1 MFPKSE
7 TTGYYS
13 DMTRTVSKGEPDEKI
28 REMYAAVLDAKR
40 LAISHIKAGVS
51 GADVYQSV
59 VDFFKDQG
67 YESTTRGFVHNLGHG
82 LGLQVHELPTLG
94 AAGSTLRAGHVIT
107 VEPGLYYPGIGG
119 VRLEDMGE
127 VTKKGFSSFTAVP
140 EDLVV

>member
-28 REMYAAVLDAKR
+28 REMYAAVLGAKR
-40 LAISHIKAGVS
+40 LAIAPHQSRRVWCGRVPISCGLFQRPGYERNTGASSIISGTVS
-51 GADVYQSV
+51 GCRCTNYRHWVQRV
-59 VDFFKDQG
+59 PP
-67 YESTTRGFVHNLGHG
+67 E
-82 LGLQVHELPTLG
+82 
-94 AAGSTLRAGHVIT
+94 AGHVIT

-127 VTKKGFSSFTAVP
+127 VTKKGFSCFYGVS
-140 EDLVV
+140 